1 MPRIKGQK
9 NTKNEARTS
18 TIIEAQIGDT
28 EDRIEE
34 LTKAIA
40 VEKKKLK
47 DLKKELAKKAKQ
59 EEKERKAAEQ
69 KELLKA
75 IGSSTKSVD
84 EILDFLNN

>member
-9 NTKNEARTS
+9 NTKIEARTS

-34 LTKAIA
+34 LNKAIA

-47 DLKKELAKKAKQ
+47 DLKKELAKIAKQ

>member
-9 NTKNEARTS
+9 NKKTEARTS

>member
-34 LTKAIA
+34 LNKAIA

-47 DLKKELAKKAKQ
+47 DLKKELAKIAKQ